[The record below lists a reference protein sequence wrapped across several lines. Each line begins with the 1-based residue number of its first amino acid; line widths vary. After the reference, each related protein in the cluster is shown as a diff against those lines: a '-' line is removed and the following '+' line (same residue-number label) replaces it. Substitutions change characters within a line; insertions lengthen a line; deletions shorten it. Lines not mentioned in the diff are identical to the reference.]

1 MKITIITNEYSVEGG
16 GLSYSCL
23 QFHHLLEKLECDI
36 TILSSSVN
44 DKTIIHGGYNKM
56 LGMTL
61 AQEAK
66 LKKFV
71 QNKI

>member
-36 TILSSSVN
+36 TILSSSVMIKQSFMA
-44 DKTIIHGGYNKM
+44 DITRC
-56 LGMTL
+56 L
-61 AQEAK
+61 E
-66 LKKFV
+66 
-71 QNKI
+71 